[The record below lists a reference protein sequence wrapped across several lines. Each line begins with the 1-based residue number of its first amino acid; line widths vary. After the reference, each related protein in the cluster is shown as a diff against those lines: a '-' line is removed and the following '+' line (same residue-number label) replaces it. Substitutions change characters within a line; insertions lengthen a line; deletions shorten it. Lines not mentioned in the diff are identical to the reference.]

1 MSAYQK
7 QDPHV
12 AAQASAAKGEDES
25 AKAARLFLER
35 VGFLPDVLRVE
46 GGHDRGLNQPSF
58 RIYLRNDDQ
67 ETEYA
72 IYRLEAEIY
81 QLCPRAY
88 LDVLVLVEAEGAEP
102 NPDVRAA
109 AR

>member
-1 MSAYQK
+1 MSAYQIH
-7 QDPHV
+7 DLHV
-12 AAQASAAKGEDES
+12 SAQASAGTREDKS
-25 AKAARLFLER
+25 AKAACLFLER
-35 VGFLPDVLRVE
+35 VQLLPDILRVE
-46 GGHDRGLNQPSF
+46 SGPDRGLNQPSF
-58 RIYLRNDDQ
+58 RISVRGDDP

-88 LDVLVLVEAEGAEP
+88 LDVLVLTKADGAEP
-102 NPDVRAA
+102 NPEYRAA

>member
-1 MSAYQK
+1 MSASRK
-7 QDPHV
+7 QDLHV
-12 AAQASAAKGEDES
+12 SAQAGAANGEDES

-35 VGFLPDVLRVE
+35 VRLLPGILRVE
-46 GGHDRGLNQPSF
+46 GGPDRGLNQPSF
-58 RIYLRNDDQ
+58 RIYLRDDDP

-88 LDVLVLVEAEGAEP
+88 LDVLVLTEAEGAEP
-102 NPDVRAA
+102 NPEFRAA